1 MRPGFRAVFWL
12 RRGYC
17 CAQRSYP
24 PARRNSSGLLRFEK
38 LLIDSCGGS
47 GHLRQTSSPL
57 RGENQARQN
66 EASKSTVPSM
76 AFVNTFTS
84 RYLRC
89 TGVSL
94 TLSRV
99 TAGLVAGRW
108 CSGRGF

>member
-1 MRPGFRAVFWL
+1 MRPGLPGSLLASEGLLL
-12 RRGYC
+12 RT
-17 CAQRSYP
+17 AFLP

-47 GHLRQTSSPL
+47 GHLRQSSSPL
-57 RGENQARQN
+57 RGKDQARQN
-66 EASKSTVPSM
+66 EASGSTVPGM

-108 CSGRGF
+108 CSGRDF

>member
-12 RRGYC
+12 RRGI
-17 CAQRSYP
+17 AARSVPTP
-24 PARRNSSGLLRFEK
+24 PARGNSSGLLRFEK
-38 LLIDSCGGS
+38 LLIGSCGGS
-47 GHLRQTSSPL
+47 RHLRQSSSAL

-66 EASKSTVPSM
+66 EASGSTVPGM

-84 RYLRC
+84 RHLRC

-108 CSGRGF
+108 